1 MNCHFLQVT
10 AVLLGAFAPACFE
23 ASAQTPLYRD
33 PSAPVERRVAD
44 LLGRMTLEE
53 KIAQVGG
60 MWCLNLLPGPKKI
73 MDPKGNFSP
82 ELAKTALKDGIGQI
96 SVTANGKDA
105 RQAVEFANAVQKWVR
120 ENTRLGIPVMFHE
133 EGLHGYAGVGGTS
146 FPQAI
151 ALASTWDPTLLEE
164 VFTVTA
170 REMRSRGTH
179 QTLSPV
185 LDLGRDPRWGR
196 IEETY
201 GEDPYLV
208 SRMGLAAVRGFQG
221 QGPGLAGDRIFATA
235 KHFAVYGQPEGGTN
249 MAPGNY
255 SERVIREQFLY
266 PFEVAVKEGH
276 IGAVMPS
283 YNEIDGIP
291 SHANSWLLDQVLR
304 KEWGF
309 EGLTISDYWGI
320 MLLQVGHKVAA
331 TQAEAGRQA
340 MTAGV
345 DLEFPW
351 AWGYAELPSLIRSGQ
366 VSMTSLDAAAGRV
379 LRAKFLAG
387 LFEKTEVDAAQAE
400 RMVGAESSRT
410 LARKAADRAIVLL
423 KNEGSLLPLD
433 RQRIGTL
440 AVIGPNADRTLL
452 GAYSGTPPY
461 FVTVLEGIRKAAGP
475 MKVVHAAGCR
485 ITSDDK
491 YSPSFSSMRI
501 VKPADPVEERKTIS
515 EAVEMAKGADAVVLV
530 LGGNEYV
537 SREAI
542 SDQVLG
548 DADTLELPGLQDEL
562 AAAILKL
569 GKPVVAVLLNGRPYS
584 VNFLAKNVPAILE
597 GWYLGQETGNA
608 VAGVLFGDVNP
619 GGRLPVTI
627 PRNVGQIPAYYY
639 QKPMAKRGYVLSDKT
654 PLFPFGH
661 GLSYTTF
668 TYSGLSVSPDKIG
681 PAGTATV
688 SVEVANTGTRAGD
701 EVVQMYIRDD
711 VSSVTRPV
719 MELRGFERVSLEPG
733 EKRVVRF
740 PITPDR
746 LSFLDRSM
754 HRVVEPG
761 TFHILV
767 GGSSARTT
775 SIPFEVVQ

>member
-1 MNCHFLQVT
+1 MLRAQPPQ
-10 AVLLGAFAPACFE
+10 PA
-23 ASAQTPLYRD
+23 YRNSKLTVD
-33 PSAPVERRVAD
+33 QRVAD

-53 KIAQVGG
+53 KLAQLEG
-60 MWCLNLLPGPKKI
+60 MWCLNFLPAPKKI

-82 ELAKTALKDGIGQI
+82 EMAKTALKDGIGQI
-96 SVTANGKDA
+96 AVTANGKDA
-105 RQAVEFANAVQKWVR
+105 RQAVEFANAVQRWVR

-133 EGLHGYAGVGGTS
+133 EALHGYAGVGGTS

-151 ALASTWDPTLLEE
+151 ALASTWDPALLEE
-164 VFTVTA
+164 VFAVAA
-170 REMRSRGTH
+170 REMRSRGT
-179 QTLSPV
+179 QQALAPV

-208 SRMGLAAVRGFQG
+208 ARLGLAAVRGLQG
-221 QGPGLAGDRIFATA
+221 PGPGLASDRVFATA

-249 MAPGNY
+249 LGPCNY

-266 PFEVAVKEGH
+266 PFEVAVKEGR

-309 EGLTISDYWGI
+309 EGFTVSDYFGI

-331 TQAEAGRQA
+331 TPAEAGRQA
-340 MTAGV
+340 IAAGV

-351 AWGYAELPSLIRSGQ
+351 AYGYAELPDLVISGK
-366 VSMTSLDAAAGRV
+366 VSTSSVDTAAGRI

-387 LFEKTEVDAAQAE
+387 LFENAEVNAAQTQGALGGESE
-400 RMVGAESSRT
+400 RA
-410 LARKAADRAIVLL
+410 LARKVAGRAIVLL
-423 KNEGSLLPLD
+423 KNEGNVLPFD
-433 RQRIGTL
+433 RQAIGTL

-475 MKVVHAAGCR
+475 MKVVHALGCR

-491 YSPSFSSMRI
+491 YSPSFASMRANI
-501 VKPADPVEERKTIS
+501 KPADPAEERRTIAS
-515 EAVEMAKGADAVVLV
+515 ALEVAKGADAVLLV

-542 SDQVLG
+542 SEQVLG
-548 DADTLELPGLQDEL
+548 DADTLDLPGLQDEL
-562 AAAILKL
+562 AAAVLKL
-569 GKPVVAVLLNGRPYS
+569 GKPVAVLLLNGRPYS

-608 VAGVLFGDVNP
+608 VADVLFGEVSP

-627 PRNVGQIPAYYY
+627 ARNVGQIPAYYY
-639 QKPMAKRGYVLSDKT
+639 QKPTAKRGYIMSDKT

-668 TYSGLSVSPDKIG
+668 RYSGLSVSPGKTG
-681 PAGTATV
+681 TSGTATV
-688 SVEVANTGTRAGD
+688 SVEVTNTGTRAGD

-719 MELRGFERVSLEPG
+719 MELRGFERVSLKPG
-733 EKRVVRF
+733 ETKVVSF
-740 PITPDR
+740 PITPDK

-754 HRVVEPG
+754 RRVVEPG
-761 TFHILV
+761 TFHIMV

-775 SIPFEVVQ
+775 SIQFEVLQ